1 MDRVA
6 RRAALLNE
14 ATELA
19 FAAYRPKAGSADEL
33 LQLLAEDVAT
43 LRSRG
48 HVTERLAPVARTDN
62 GEFLVVLEWSTRHAV
77 DDAHA
82 DPEVRA
88 VWERKARL
96 ADYIPPDSLGGADVP
111 FARWALVADL

>member
-14 ATELA
+14 AAELA
-19 FAAYRPKAGSADEL
+19 FAAYRPKAGRADEL
-33 LQLLAEDVAT
+33 LRVLAEDVAT

-48 HVTERLAPVARTDN
+48 HVTARSAPVVRTEN
-62 GEFLVVLEWSTRHAV
+62 GELLVVLEWSTTHAV

-82 DPEVRA
+82 DPEVLA

-96 ADYIPPDSLGGADVP
+96 ADYVPPDSLGGADVP